1 MAMAIEAGSGIG
13 TTREE
18 GMATNDTPKELL
30 QALNMIRGDGGPK
43 PELLAAL
50 STVES
55 TQIKRVR
62 AIFEDTNIVA
72 IGIAQKVTEK
82 KPTGELGLCFY
93 VEKKRAKAKLKSGRM
108 IPPVLSVADR
118 TAVFTDVQAIGK
130 LRLEINRRAAP
141 LQSGYS
147 VGRLPDTGTLGAIV
161 QKGKKYFI
169 LSNSHV
175 LANCGKAKLGVKII
189 YPGDADREGAKA
201 QAVGVL
207 SDFIAFNKTE
217 DFVNH
222 VDAALAEID
231 KDFLEKLDFSIFRAK
246 TPLATTEPVRGM
258 KIVKRGR
265 TSGDTE
271 GTVKDV
277 HFSALIPYPGLGKIG
292 FIDQVFCTQ
301 YSKPGDSGS
310 IVVDKATGKIVGLHF
325 AGSADGSIFSS
336 ISEVVKALKF
346 RFAAK

>member
-1 MAMAIEAGSGIG
+1 M
-13 TTREE
+13 
-18 GMATNDTPKELL
+18 
-30 QALNMIRGDGGPK
+30 
-43 PELLAAL
+43 
-50 STVES
+50 
-55 TQIKRVR
+55 
-62 AIFEDTNIVA
+62 
-72 IGIAQKVTEK
+72 
-82 KPTGELGLCFY
+82 
-93 VEKKRAKAKLKSGRM
+93 
-108 IPPVLSVADR
+108 
-118 TAVFTDVQAIGK
+118 
-130 LRLEINRRAAP
+130 
-141 LQSGYS
+141 
-147 VGRLPDTGTLGAIV
+147 GRLPDTGTLGAIV

-231 KDFLEKLDFSIFRAK
+231 RDFLEKLDFSIFRAK